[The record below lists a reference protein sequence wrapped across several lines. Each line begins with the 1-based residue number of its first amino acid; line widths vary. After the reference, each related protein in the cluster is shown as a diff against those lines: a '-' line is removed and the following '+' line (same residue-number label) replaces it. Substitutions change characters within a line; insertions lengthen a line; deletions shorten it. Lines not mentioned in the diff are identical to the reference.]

1 MKKLAYFSPLNP
13 IKSGISDYSEDLIP
27 YLNGEFDIDVY
38 IPNNFQ
44 MDNIELQNK
53 INIKEFYQFDE
64 LYNNKEYDA
73 VLYHMGNNYTAHN
86 EIYEFAIKYPGVV
99 VLHDYSLHHFFAAK
113 TLEQGNISAYKE
125 EMFYCHGNEGL
136 NKVNEFLNH
145 KIPPIWETDSLNY
158 PLNLRLL
165 DRSAGIIVHS
175 QFASEMLKKQAPYAP
190 ISVVPLP
197 APLITDIDLIYS
209 KMITERETL
218 GISKDD
224 FVICALGYA
233 NHTKRI
239 DKVIEALKLIKE
251 NKLIR
256 NFKFFIVGE
265 IAESYPLQ
273 DLIKKSNLV
282 DEVICTGYVSLNQFD
297 QYIAASNM
305 CVNLRYPTQ
314 GENSASLLKILGH
327 GKPVIATDI
336 GSFSEF
342 PDEVVYKIGYVES
355 EVDEIIKTI
364 LKILDENKE
373 VKERHIINYIQQNNC
388 MAVCL
393 ANYKKIISEIIYGQQ
408 NNVNLSFEKYVSEH
422 VSNLSEMFIELNDN
436 KIIDQY
442 IDGNL
447 EILVDSFLKCE

>member
-197 APLITDIDLIYS
+197 APLITDIDLLYS

-265 IAESYPLQ
+265 IATSYPLQ
-273 DLIKKSNLV
+273 ELIKKSNLI

-342 PDEVVYKIGYVES
+342 PDEVVYKIGYDES
-355 EVDEIIKTI
+355 EVDEIISSI
-364 LKILDENKE
+364 LQINKIDRFAIGEE
-373 VKERHIINYIQQNNC
+373 IINYTKINNSMRAC
-388 MAVCL
+388 TDSYLKFINNITSGKTMNVSL
-393 ANYKKIISEIIYGQQ
+393 GLNYYFENCITDYSVFFNGIERNTVDTFIDYSI
-408 NNVNLSFEKYVSEH
+408 NNY
-422 VSNLSEMFIELNDN
+422 
-436 KIIDQY
+436 
-442 IDGNL
+442 
-447 EILVDSFLKCE
+447 LKVFN